1 MSTNNSSKVSQLA
14 SVRLASVQQRN
25 RAGELCDVPDRSERF
40 LSSNSDW
47 FFQTREGAIEGPFKD
62 RNHASRA
69 LSEFMEFLSMA
80 TPRMSI

>member
-14 SVRLASVQQRN
+14 SVRQRN